1 MFILGCLNIT
11 NDLNV
16 FDQSP
21 LIANFLVSGIVY
33 IHFYPLMNGILSKE
47 IDLFSKNSQ
56 TTM

>member
-21 LIANFLVSGIVY
+21 LIANVLV
-33 IHFYPLMNGILSKE
+33 NGVVSIQLYLLINEILSKE
-47 IDLFSKNSQ
+47 IDYFSKNSQ
-56 TTM
+56 TTR